1 MLADLEIA
9 NKRVESLE
17 KQAKGNDKEAMKKL
31 AAYKKIT
38 EHLGAEKMLATL
50 ELNEEERG
58 SITESHFLTLKPMI
72 YVVNVAE
79 ADITKPVALKG
90 VDPKHITQICVKL
103 EAELV
108 SLSETEIR
116 EYLDTLGVNHTGLE
130 QLILAGYQVLDL
142 ITFLTTGEKE
152 TRAWTVKRGSTA
164 PQAAGKIHSDFEKGF
179 IVADTVNWKA
189 LLDAGGWTHA
199 REQGLIRNEGKSYI
213 VQDGDVMIFRFDK
226 K

>member
-1 MLADLEIA
+1 MRVASVLGIPLHTFDFEREYRARVHAYLVEEYRAGRTPNPDVLCNSEIKFDLLLKATHDLDCAEMA
-9 NKRVESLE
+9 TGHYARVRRDGSLTR
-17 KQAKGNDKEAMKKL
+17 L
-31 AAYKKIT
+31 
-38 EHLGAEKMLATL
+38 
-50 ELNEEERG
+50 
-58 SITESHFLTLKPMI
+58 
-72 YVVNVAE
+72 
-79 ADITKPVALKG
+79 LKG